1 MSFTTIRVPSQFARW
16 LKGESKRRGTT
27 MVDLI
32 ESLAENGLGGGKPWE
47 RLLPSMPLRRR
58 TARKRKHKH
67 R

>member
-16 LKGESKRRGTT
+16 LKGEAKRRGTT

-32 ESLAENGLGGGKPWE
+32 ESLAVNGLGGDAPWE
-47 RLLPSMPLRRR
+47 RWLPSPKPLKRRA
-58 TARKRKHKH
+58 ARKRKH